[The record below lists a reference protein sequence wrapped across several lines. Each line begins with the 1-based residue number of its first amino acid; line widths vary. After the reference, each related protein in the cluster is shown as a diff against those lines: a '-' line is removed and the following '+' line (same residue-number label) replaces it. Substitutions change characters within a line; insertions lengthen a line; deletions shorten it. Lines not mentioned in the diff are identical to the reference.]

1 MCKEPMKILIAM
13 VDNPTSA
20 TFLTEKNMEA
30 LNKLGTVIW
39 DKSVDIDICVC
50 CWGVPKFDA
59 FVLEKANKLKF
70 IGYLAGSVA
79 NVTSDE
85 MYDRGIRISCGNEMF
100 AQSVAECTVAYMLCA
115 QRDLRKYNNIT
126 NAGGWKESAFTCRS
140 LIEKEV
146 GVVGYGAISRY
157 LLEMLKPFH
166 VNIKLYSKH
175 MTEEKAAELGV
186 QKASLEEIFSTCD
199 IVSVNT
205 SKTPENH
212 HLVNDTLLSMMP
224 QDALLVNTA
233 RGAVIDEAA
242 LEPVVQ
248 AGKISAIL
256 DVFEVEPLPMD
267 SKLRGLENVIIV
279 PHDGGP
285 TIDVHHL
292 VTLGLIDDIRKFFNG
307 ETVLENEIS
316 VEYAKNMTNNTLVAK
331 AYNERKKK

>member
-1 MCKEPMKILIAM
+1 
-13 VDNPTSA
+13 
-20 TFLTEKNMEA
+20 
-30 LNKLGTVIW
+30 
-39 DKSVDIDICVC
+39 
-50 CWGVPKFDA
+50 
-59 FVLEKANKLKF
+59 
-70 IGYLAGSVA
+70 
-79 NVTSDE
+79 
-85 MYDRGIRISCGNEMF
+85 MF

-157 LLEMLKPFH
+157 LLEMLKPFN

-233 RGAVIDEAA
+233 RGDIIDEEALAKHLHSGHIRAA
-242 LEPVVQ
+242 LDVYQKEPP
-248 AGKISAIL
+248 A
-256 DVFEVEPLPMD
+256 MD
-267 SKLRGLENVIIV
+267 SPLRGTDNIYMF
-279 PHDGGP
+279 PHIGGP
-285 TIDVHHL
+285 TIDRRPACARV
-292 VTLGLIDDIRKFFNG
+292 VFEDIARLQKG
-307 ETVLENEIS
+307 EELQNEIKAWRS
-316 VEYAKNMTNNTLVAK
+316 KMMTH
-331 AYNERKKK
+331 